1 MVGYSSGAGPGSEK
15 HSGAFWIRFGE
26 FLFIKLKLYW
36 NHSFISINTFTKS
49 SNDMSASFEE
59 SNLANI
65 GSEEDLALKKVSAMK
80 HD

>member
-1 MVGYSSGAGPGSEK
+1 
-15 HSGAFWIRFGE
+15 
-26 FLFIKLKLYW
+26 
-36 NHSFISINTFTKS
+36 
-49 SNDMSASFEE
+49 MSASFEE